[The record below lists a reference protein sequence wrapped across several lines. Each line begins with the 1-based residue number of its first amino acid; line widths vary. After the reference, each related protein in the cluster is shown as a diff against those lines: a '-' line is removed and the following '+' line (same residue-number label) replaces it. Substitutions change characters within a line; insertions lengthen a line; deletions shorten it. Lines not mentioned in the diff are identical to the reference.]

1 MDLLAY
7 LKDSSE
13 SDPTWEEANNYI
25 RESVRIPTNLV
36 RLIKGGWNG
45 QLELTE
51 FLHLIGHCRIN
62 VGCLLEA
69 AQIKSDGRRPDMT
82 YVTRALQSLGLMYS
96 SVVVAINVAT
106 RLALKSKPPALWK
119 AYFKEMMSAV
129 EVGYKFGS
137 KVAEISPAGGALI
150 GFAEYLGPTI
160 FMISKPKE
168 FKEWRLQFKKHGRVG
183 RKLEINLF
191 GCEAYQVAGLAL
203 QQFGFGIEIAVGAAV
218 GVGELNPQ
226 HVILDR
232 KIVRWKAAQKWIEAL
247 RLGRDMPA
255 DPRIRELFPEIAPAK
270 NRSEKNLSLSVLYT
284 EVAKVKS
291 DGSDWTWHLPYP
303 SYEKTEEEWRLER

>member
-7 LKDSSE
+7 LNNSSE
-13 SDPTWEEANNYI
+13 TDPTWEEAKGYLS
-25 RESVRIPTNLV
+25 ESLRIPTNLV

-45 QLELTE
+45 QLEMTE
-51 FLHLIGHCRIN
+51 FIHLIGHCRIN

-69 AQIKSDGRRPDMT
+69 AQIKSDGRRPDLT
-82 YVTRALQSLGLMYS
+82 YVTKALQSLGLMYS

-106 RLALKSKPPALWK
+106 RLVLKSKPPALWK
-119 AYFKEMMSAV
+119 AFLKEMISAV
-129 EVGYKFGS
+129 EVGYRFGS
-137 KVAEISPAGGALI
+137 KVPEISPAGGALI
-150 GFAEYLGPTI
+150 GFSEYLGPAI
-160 FMISKPKE
+160 FMIAKPKE
-168 FKEWRLQFKKHGRVG
+168 FKEWRLQFKRHGRVG

-203 QQFGFGIEIAVGAAV
+203 QQFGFGTEVAVGAAV

-226 HVILDR
+226 HITLDR

-255 DPRIRELFPEIAPAK
+255 DMRMREIFPEIAPFK
-270 NRSEKNLSLSVLYT
+270 NRSEKNLALSVLYT

-291 DGSDWTWHLPYP
+291 EGSDWTWHLPYP
-303 SYEKTEEEWRLER
+303 SYEKTEDEWQLER